1 MQKVV
6 KKNTNHLNKAYST
19 EEWVSLAKKKAPNFD
34 YSKTKYINKDTKVV
48 ITCKKHGDFNVNP
61 KEFLHGC
68 STCPDCTKER
78 LHDKFVERVI
88 NNAKEVHGNEY
99 VYHKELIYS
108 SYEKMGIECKKHGIF
123 WQNIYNHINKGS
135 KCPECA
141 KENLGNDKRYSFK
154 EVIQKANII
163 HSNKYIYHEE
173 TYINTTTK
181 TLITCPIHGN
191 FEQTMHAHLSGQG
204 CPKCSL
210 IKKGLLGRLS
220 QEEFINRIIEIHKNE
235 NYDFSK
241 VVYNGYNEKVIVCC
255 PKHGEFKIK
264 ASLLLNGSGCQI
276 CKFSKLEKVVRNILL
291 ENNINYKAQK
301 RFKKWLGTQSL
312 DFYLPDYNIAIECQ
326 GLQHFKNERRYQN
339 LKDIQERD
347 KRKKKLCKEND
358 IHLIYY
364 VPSIFIRYMDKDDIY
379 FSDVE
384 ELINY
389 IKNFKN
395 MS

>member
-1 MQKVV
+1 
-6 KKNTNHLNKAYST
+6 
-19 EEWVSLAKKKAPNFD
+19 
-34 YSKTKYINKDTKVV
+34 
-48 ITCKKHGDFNVNP
+48 
-61 KEFLHGC
+61 
-68 STCPDCTKER
+68 
-78 LHDKFVERVI
+78 
-88 NNAKEVHGNEY
+88 
-99 VYHKELIYS
+99 
-108 SYEKMGIECKKHGIF
+108 
-123 WQNIYNHINKGS
+123 
-135 KCPECA
+135 
-141 KENLGNDKRYSFK
+141 
-154 EVIQKANII
+154 
-163 HSNKYIYHEE
+163 
-173 TYINTTTK
+173 
-181 TLITCPIHGN
+181 
-191 FEQTMHAHLSGQG
+191 MHAHLSGQG

-241 VVYNGYNEKVIVCC
+241 VVYNGYNEKVIVGC
-255 PKHGEFKIK
+255 PKHGKFKIK

-347 KRKKKLCKEND
+347 KRKKKLCKENN

-364 VPSIFIRYMDKDDIY
+364 VPSIFSKYMDKDDIY
-379 FSDVE
+379 FSDAE

-395 MS
+395 MG